1 MVQTVIH
8 IPHAL
13 LKEYVLSIGIRTFDC
28 GEAGFYKP
36 MHAQHEIHM
45 MFMINCKIHDFV
57 NIASSHKMV
66 TLKKRSTPDFGF
78 SGLLTSL
85 KGSLHFKGHV
95 QLLVIHFKPTG
106 FYRLFGLPPSDLT
119 DCLGDADDLISK
131 ETLELH
137 EQLHEAKS
145 AVEMFQLTEGFL
157 LASLNKSGIKALGL
171 EKATSFMVSQPA
183 IYSVEELAYHSNMS
197 IKTFERKF
205 IQQVGLSPKLFARIR
220 RFNLALDLKTYQ
232 PDLNWLDICYRTGY
246 YDSMHMVK
254 DFKKFA
260 GLSPCVLFKNAPP
273 VYENISLYPA
283 PSGQQN
289 SPSALPFVT

>member
-119 DCLGDADDLISK
+119 DRLGDADDLISK

-145 AVEMFQLTEGFL
+145 VVEMFQLTEGFL
-157 LASLNKSGIKALGL
+157 LASLNKRD
-171 EKATSFMVSQPA
+171 
-183 IYSVEELAYHSNMS
+183 
-197 IKTFERKF
+197 RKSTRLNSSH
-205 IQQVGLSPKLFARIR
+205 VRISYAV
-220 RFNLALDLKTYQ
+220 FCLK
-232 PDLNWLDICYRTGY
+232 
-246 YDSMHMVK
+246 K
-254 DFKKFA
+254 
-260 GLSPCVLFKNAPP
+260 
-273 VYENISLYPA
+273 
-283 PSGQQN
+283 
-289 SPSALPFVT
+289 